1 MHLPKL
7 RYYWNIHERMKL
19 LPRSEKESVAATAV
33 QLSFEIN
40 TNVIVCFTE
49 SGSMAR
55 MLAKYRPK
63 AFIVSIG

>member
-1 MHLPKL
+1 MHE
-7 RYYWNIHERMKL
+7 YMKQIAHL
-19 LPRSEKESVAATAV
+19 EKESVAATAV

-55 MLAKYRPK
+55 MIAKYRPK

>member
-1 MHLPKL
+1 
-7 RYYWNIHERMKL
+7 MKVI
-19 LPRSEKESVAATAV
+19 SHTEKEAVAATAV

-49 SGSMAR
+49 SGTMAR

>member
-1 MHLPKL
+1 
-7 RYYWNIHERMKL
+7 MKAVNHT
-19 LPRSEKESVAATAV
+19 EKEAVAATAV
-33 QLSFEIN
+33 QLSLEIN
-40 TNVIVCFTE
+40 TNVIVCFTQ